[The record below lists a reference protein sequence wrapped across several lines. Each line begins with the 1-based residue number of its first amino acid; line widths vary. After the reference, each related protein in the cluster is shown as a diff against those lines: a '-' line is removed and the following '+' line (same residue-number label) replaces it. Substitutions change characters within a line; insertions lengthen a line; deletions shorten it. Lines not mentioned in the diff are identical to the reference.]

1 MSILG
6 IDYGDKKIGLAKSVG
21 NLAVPLKILENKG
34 SDFVFKN
41 IENICA
47 EEQIE
52 QIVVGMPRSHSGREN
67 AQEKKVEDFIKNLK
81 ELLHIEV
88 IPEDERMSTL
98 QAQKLGVGLKGR
110 GDDDAIAAM
119 LILQSYLDKNS

>member
-81 ELLHIEV
+81 ELLHIEI
-88 IPEDERMSTL
+88 IPEDERLSTRE
-98 QAQKLGVGLKGR
+98 AQKLSRGVKKGK
-110 GDDDAIAAM
+110 DDDAVSAM
-119 LILQSYLDKNS
+119 LILQSYLDKSG